1 MKKLLSGIL
10 AAVMLAGTS
19 VFAFEDIKGHK
30 YEKEMADLKE
40 WGYITGYED
49 NSYCPDRTLTRAE
62 AAQMMRMAIYPLEP
76 FEGLAYEQV
85 FSDVVLS
92 DWECAS
98 VYILSTQHV
107 INGFPDGTF
116 RPEENVTVAQALNM
130 CLKMTGYSEYI
141 EKDTMPWYNGVVSA
155 ATKYGFTDGLTVE
168 PEKDITRGEMAKLLH
183 NAVNI
188 PLVIVTGFVMD
199 EETKEPRPEIR
210 IADGK
215 DGQPFVTL
223 ITNYTN
229 IDFKKLYKLIAQDK
243 ETVCGMLGLDIEK
256 DLIFKGGENS
266 TSNYEV
272 TKTFRYNGRPVAL
285 ELRFW
290 DDTLMLIALK
300 FENNPETAYEF
311 AVDTHD
317 YFVSKLGNGGVDEG
331 LEKLTIEDFLA
342 EENKSYSKIWSEMNE
357 DWLNHEA
364 WEEDLKKMEKSFEF
378 KVTAGLF
385 GTGTQ
390 SELKNLGMV
399 SVGMSLRP
407 GEDTIWVEGPT
418 GSGVNVLRK

>member
-1 MKKLLSGIL
+1 MKKLLSGFL
-10 AAVMLAGTS
+10 AAVMLASTS

-62 AAQMMRMAIYPLEP
+62 AAQMMRMAMYPLEP
-76 FEGLAYEQV
+76 LEGLAYEQV
-85 FSDVVLS
+85 FSDVTLS
-92 DWECAS
+92 DWVCES
-98 VYILSTQHV
+98 VYILSSQRV
-107 INGFPDGTF
+107 INGVPDGTF

-155 ATKYGFTDGLTVE
+155 AAKYGFTEGMTIE
-168 PEKDITRGEMAKLLH
+168 PEKDITRGEMAKLIH
-183 NAVNI
+183 NTVNI
-188 PLVIVTGFVMD
+188 PLVIVTGWNMG
-199 EETKEPRPEIR
+199 EGTSEPIAKTE

-215 DGQPFVTL
+215 DDRPFITL

-243 ETVCGMLGLDIEK
+243 EAVCGMLGLDIEK
-256 DLIFKGGENS
+256 DLNFKNGENS
-266 TSNYEV
+266 TYNYEV
-272 TKTFRYNGRPVAL
+272 KKTFRYNGRPVTL

-290 DDTLMLIALK
+290 DDTLMNIVLK

-317 YFVSKLGNGGVDEG
+317 YFVKKLGNDGVDAG

-342 EENKSYSKIWSEMNE
+342 EENKSFSKSWSEINE
-357 DWLNHEA
+357 NWLNHEA
-364 WEEDLKKMEKSFEF
+364 WEEDLKEMETSFEF
-378 KVTAGLF
+378 KVTAGFF

-399 SVGMSLRP
+399 SVGMSIKP
-407 GEDTIWVEGPT
+407 GEDTIWVEKPT

>member
-10 AAVMLAGTS
+10 AAVMLASTTT
-19 VFAFEDIKGHK
+19 FAFEDIKGHK

-62 AAQMMRMAIYPLEP
+62 AAQMMRMAMYPLEP
-76 FEGLAYEQV
+76 LEGLAYEQV
-85 FSDVVLS
+85 FSDVTLS

-141 EKDTMPWYNGVVSA
+141 EKDTAPWYEGVVSA
-155 ATKYGFTDGLTVE
+155 AAKYGFTEGLTIE
-168 PEKDITRGEMAKLLH
+168 PEKDITRGEMAKLIH

-188 PLVIVTGFVMD
+188 PLVIVTGFAMS
-199 EETKEPRPEIR
+199 EGTKEPLPQIE

-215 DGQPFVTL
+215 DGRTFATL

-229 IDFKKLYKLIAQDK
+229 IDFKNLYKLIAQDK
-243 ETVCGMLGLDIEK
+243 ETACGMLGLDIEK

-272 TKTFRYNGRPVAL
+272 TKTFRYNGRPVTL

-290 DDTLMLIALK
+290 DDTLMNIVLK

-317 YFVSKLGNGGVDEG
+317 YFVKKLGNDGVDAG

-342 EENKSYSKIWSEMNE
+342 EENKSFSKSWSEINE
-357 DWLNHEA
+357 NWLNHEA

-378 KVTAGLF
+378 KITVGCF

-399 SVGMSLRP
+399 SVGMSIKP
-407 GEDTIWVEGPT
+407 GEDTIWVERPIGD
-418 GSGVNVLRK
+418 GVNVLRK

>member
-1 MKKLLSGIL
+1 MKKLLSGFL
-10 AAVMLAGTS
+10 AAVMLASTS
-19 VFAFEDIKGHK
+19 VFAFEDIQGHK

-62 AAQMMRMAIYPLEP
+62 AAQMMRMAMYPLEP
-76 FEGLAYEQV
+76 LEGLAYEQV
-85 FSDVVLS
+85 FSDVTLS
-92 DWECAS
+92 DWVCES
-98 VYILSTQHV
+98 VYILSSQRV

-116 RPEENVTVAQALNM
+116 RSEENVTVAQALNM

-155 ATKYGFTDGLTVE
+155 AAKYGFTEGMTIE
-168 PEKDITRGEMAKLLH
+168 PEKDITRGEMAKLIH
-183 NAVNI
+183 NTVNI
-188 PLVIVTGFVMD
+188 PLVIVTGWNMG
-199 EETKEPRPEIR
+199 EGTSEPIAKTE

-215 DGQPFVTL
+215 DDRPFITL

-243 ETVCGMLGLDIEK
+243 EAVCGMLGLDIEK
-256 DLIFKGGENS
+256 DLNFKNGENS
-266 TSNYEV
+266 TYNYEV
-272 TKTFRYNGRPVAL
+272 KKTFRYNGRPVTL

-290 DDTLMLIALK
+290 DDTLMNIVLK
-300 FENNPETAYEF
+300 FENNPETACEF

-317 YFVSKLGNGGVDEG
+317 YFVKKLGNDGVDAG

-342 EENKSYSKIWSEMNE
+342 EENKSFSKSWSEINE
-357 DWLNHEA
+357 NWLNHEA
-364 WEEDLKKMEKSFEF
+364 WEEDLKEMETSFEF
-378 KVTAGLF
+378 KVTAGFF

-399 SVGMSLRP
+399 SVGMSIKP
-407 GEDTIWVEGPT
+407 GEDTIWVERPIGD
-418 GSGVNVLRK
+418 GVNVLRK